1 MKINFAFFGTSD
13 FSVVV
18 LNELKKTGWLPTLI
32 ITAPDKPKG
41 RGLKLT
47 PLPVKLWALA
57 NKIDFIQP
65 EKLDSNLC
73 YKLQVTS
80 YKIFVVASYGKIIP
94 REILDIPE
102 HGTLNIHPSLL
113 PKYRGASPIQAQI
126 LNDEKNIGVTIM
138 LMDEKM
144 DHGPLLAQREFLI
157 SNSQF
162 LNKTPTAKELS
173 EKLAAEGGKLLAE
186 TLPKWLA
193 GEITPIPQNNS
204 EATFTKKF
212 EKKDGEIDLNGGKKT
227 WLAYQALSST
237 VGVFFFVKHNDR
249 IIRVK
254 VTGAEFRDE
263 KFIPKRVISEG
274 KKEMDYED
282 FLRGLK

>member
-102 HGTLNIHPSLL
+102 HGALNVHPSLL

>member
-212 EKKDGEIDLNGGKKT
+212 DKKDGEIDLNGGKKT

>member
-102 HGTLNIHPSLL
+102 HGALNIHPSLL

>member
-102 HGTLNIHPSLL
+102 HGALNVHPSLL

-193 GEITPIPQNNS
+193 
-204 EATFTKKF
+204 
-212 EKKDGEIDLNGGKKT
+212 
-227 WLAYQALSST
+227 
-237 VGVFFFVKHNDR
+237 
-249 IIRVK
+249 
-254 VTGAEFRDE
+254 
-263 KFIPKRVISEG
+263 
-274 KKEMDYED
+274 
-282 FLRGLK
+282 